1 MKFQHEFDH
10 FALQHYER
18 RTLNKHTQ
26 KWLGFK
32 DNQGQTLIL
41 KCDFLLWDKGGDAMS
56 WEKGTGRE
64 NGAQPHLKPLPTA
77 QMHMQLGLSAFASPS
92 YAVF

>member
-1 MKFQHEFDH
+1 
-10 FALQHYER
+10 
-18 RTLNKHTQ
+18 
-26 KWLGFK
+26 
-32 DNQGQTLIL
+32 
-41 KCDFLLWDKGGDAMS
+41 MS